1 MGDGFALVVRFAL
14 RDQAAATAFD
24 ALCAETLEGIT
35 RREPGTLAYVTHN
48 PVGEPLVR
56 VFYELYED
64 RAAFEAHEAQPHTQR
79 FLAEREPYPAGVDV
93 TFPDARVGEPARW
106 AQVRTASAVPRSPV
120 PISPA

>member
-14 RDQAAATAFD
+14 RDQTAATAFD

-35 RREPGTLAYVTHN
+35 RHEPGTLAYVTHT

-79 FLAEREPYPAGVDV
+79 FLAEREPYLAGVDV
-93 TFPDARVGEPARW
+93 TFLDVGVGKPAR
-106 AQVRTASAVPRSPV
+106 
-120 PISPA
+120 